1 MSSGTLRH
9 KKQRDLDALEKEVA
23 LNLFRTSDRFQIRFT
38 RLLREH
44 GLTSSQYNVL
54 RILRDERR
62 AMPILEIASKT
73 IAVVPGI
80 TGLIDRLEKAELVY
94 RERSEEDRRVVRVTI
109 TPKARILLE
118 DLDQPLVE
126 LHHRLLNH
134 MEKAELIELSR
145 LLEKVSQSLK
155 EGSSDEI
162 DAVDGE

>member
-9 KKQRDLDALEKEVA
+9 KKQRDLDNLEREVA

-54 RILRDERR
+54 RILRDEGRP
-62 AMPILEIASKT
+62 MPILEIASKT

-80 TGLIDRLEKAELVY
+80 TGLIDRLEKAELVV
-94 RERSEEDRRVVRVTI
+94 RERSEEDRRVVRVNI

-118 DLDQPLVE
+118 NLDQPLAE
-126 LHHRLLNH
+126 LHRRLLSH
-134 MEKAELIELSR
+134 MDKSELVELSR
-145 LLEKVSQSLK
+145 LLEKVRQGLA

-162 DAVDGE
+162 DPVDRH